1 MLVHGVDEVARAD
14 KANMQFLYEQVKK
27 ADRIINY

>member
-1 MLVHGVDEVARAD
+1 MTVHGVDGIERAD
-14 KANMQFLYEQVKK
+14 KANMQFLHEQVRK